1 MARYAKMANYMI
13 VLDALAIK
21 LFECVRSVMQ
31 VIKNTI
37 LFGFVFV
44 ILKDAFKLDNTVF
57 TLVKNINES
66 IILIMIL
73 VLITKIVTIL
83 TITHYD
89 FDEAM
94 DNILIDSKSIIQTI
108 LYKLVPI
115 GLASQIALEMNKSQL
130 MSNFNGLVVNFL
142 FVLLVIKLSNLIIS
156 KISHA
161 IIVDFEYMFNKRINQ
176 ITVDEYDKL
185 KFVDVIDRTIHKMYK
200 SGQTIDTYRLKL
212 FKLITLN
219 ITDYGLRTI
228 EHHALV
234 AQPTMI
240 ARCVN
245 NSFTKIKL
253 I

>member
-1 MARYAKMANYMI
+1 MARYAKLANYMI

-21 LFECVRSVMQ
+21 FFECVRSVMLL
-31 VIKNTI
+31 IKNTI

-115 GLASQIALEMNKSQL
+115 GLASQIALETNKSQL
-130 MSNFNGLVVNFL
+130 ISNFNGLVINFL
-142 FVLLVIKLSNLIIS
+142 FVLLVIKLSNVIIS
-156 KISHA
+156 KISQN
-161 IIVDFEYMFNKRINQ
+161 IIYDFEYMFNKRINQ

-228 EHHALV
+228 EQQAFI
-234 AQPTMI
+234 ARPAMI
-240 ARCVN
+240 ARCVS

>member
-1 MARYAKMANYMI
+1 MARYAKLANYMI

-21 LFECVRSVMQ
+21 FFECVRSVMLL
-31 VIKNTI
+31 IKNTI

-115 GLASQIALEMNKSQL
+115 GLASQIALETNKSQL
-130 MSNFNGLVVNFL
+130 ISNFNGFVINFL
-142 FVLLVIKLSNLIIS
+142 FVLLVIKLSNVIIS
-156 KISHA
+156 KISQN
-161 IIVDFEYMFNKRINQ
+161 IIYDFEYMFNKRINQ

-228 EHHALV
+228 EQHALV

>member
-1 MARYAKMANYMI
+1 MAKYAKMANYMI

-21 LFECVRSVMQ
+21 LFECVHSVMQ
-31 VIKNTI
+31 FIKNTI

-89 FDEAM
+89 FNEAM

-108 LYKLVPI
+108 LYKSVPI
-115 GLASQIALEMNKSQL
+115 GLASQIALETNKSQL
-130 MSNFNGLVVNFL
+130 ISNFNGLVINFL
-142 FVLLVIKLSNLIIS
+142 VVLLVIKLSNMIIS
-156 KISHA
+156 KISQA
-161 IIVDFEYMFNKRINQ
+161 IINDFEYMFNKRINQ
-176 ITVDEYDKL
+176 ITVDEYDTL

-200 SGQTIDTYRLKL
+200 SGQTIDTYRLRL

-228 EHHALV
+228 EQQALV

-253 I
+253 V

>member
-1 MARYAKMANYMI
+1 MI

-21 LFECVRSVMQ
+21 LFECVRSVMLL
-31 VIKNTI
+31 IKNTI

-44 ILKDAFKLDNTVF
+44 IIKDAFKLDNTVF

-115 GLASQIALEMNKSQL
+115 GLASQIALETNKSQL
-130 MSNFNGLVVNFL
+130 ISNFNGLVINAL
-142 FVLLVIKLSNLIIS
+142 FVLLVIKLSNVIIS
-156 KISHA
+156 KISQN
-161 IIVDFEYMFNKRINQ
+161 IIYDFEYMFNKRINQ
-176 ITVDEYDKL
+176 ITVDEYDTL
-185 KFVDVIDRTIHKMYK
+185 KFVDVIDRTIHKMFK

-228 EHHALV
+228 KQHALV

>member
-1 MARYAKMANYMI
+1 MI

-21 LFECVRSVMQ
+21 LFECVRLVMQ

-37 LFGFVFV
+37 LFGFVFI

-57 TLVKNINES
+57 TLVKNLTHIAF
-66 IILIMIL
+66 IIMIMTL
-73 VLITKIVTIL
+73 GFKIIIGLISNADDLGELI
-83 TITHYD
+83 
-89 FDEAM
+89 
-94 DNILIDSKSIIQTI
+94 DNISIESKSIVQTI
-108 LYKLVPI
+108 LYKIVPI

-130 MSNFNGLVVNFL
+130 ISNFNGLVINFL
-142 FVLLVIKLSNLIIS
+142 VVLLVIKLLNVIIN
-156 KISHA
+156 KISQA
-161 IIVDFEYMFNKRINQ
+161 IIDDFEYMFNKQINQ

-185 KFVDVIDRTIHKMYK
+185 RFVDVMDRTIHKMYK

-219 ITDYGLRTI
+219 ITDYGLRTSASKDFI
-228 EHHALV
+228 QEL
-234 AQPTMI
+234 QPTLI